1 MTMPKIA
8 RVADMLRSILPSRVL
23 TIAPH
28 EEALGVHLRGNA
40 PLYEAIIGMLEA
52 RIDHRASLPVPD
64 DPIACKASME
74 RDHELRI
81 LLNRI
86 EYIYK
91 SPVTLT
97 HDDGE
102 QPA

>member
-1 MTMPKIA
+1 
-8 RVADMLRSILPSRVL
+8 MLRSILPSRVL
-23 TIAPH
+23 TLAPH
-28 EEALGVHLRGNA
+28 EEDLGTHLRGNE
-40 PLYEAIIGMLEA
+40 PLYEAIVGMLEA
-52 RIDHRASLPVPD
+52 RIDHRASLPVPPE
-64 DPIACKASME
+64 PIDCRASME

-86 EYIYK
+86 EYIYH
-91 SPVTLT
+91 SPVVPI